1 MKLKLVSYD
10 VPVAISGHYF
20 LSPLLTF
27 SFTVASVFLAKKVIY
42 FYAAD
47 ADCLTTENQSDDQV
61 RNVDTSGYEIYFVS
75 LKYIFY
81 LVNMS
86 ALFLH
91 FNSMVVMTA
100 KDGAHMIN
108 AGNAALKSHHL
119 QYLRLTYH

>member
-1 MKLKLVSYD
+1 MFQL
-10 VPVAISGHYF
+10 PISGHYF

-27 SFTVASVFLAKKVIY
+27 SFTVVSVFFSKKGDIY
-42 FYAAD
+42 FHAAD
-47 ADCLTTENQSDDQV
+47 ANCLTTENQSDDQV